1 MKLVRNSKPHPE
13 VWGIYKE
20 NIPQTLVWG
29 TPLTTLKMKRSGFT
43 LIEILIALTL
53 ASLVFLAGF
62 LMLSTFLKT
71 YHKLSSAIN
80 LLQTRQYVL
89 TQMTREVRSADSIK
103 NSTPAVLVIKNGAL
117 TIQYELTAGKV
128 RRKKDASSAYLTEAG
143 QVKKLAFG
151 YPRPGMVIIEI
162 DDSKTGVY
170 CRNEK

>member
-1 MKLVRNSKPHPE
+1 
-13 VWGIYKE
+13 
-20 NIPQTLVWG
+20 
-29 TPLTTLKMKRSGFT
+29 MKRSGFT

-71 YHKLSSAIN
+71 YNKLSFDVD
-80 LLQTRQYVL
+80 LLQIRQYVL

-103 NSTPAVLVIKNGAL
+103 NSTAAILVIKNGTS

-143 QVKKLAFG
+143 QVKKLAFS
-151 YPRPGMVIIEI
+151 YPTTGMVIIAL
-162 DDSKTGVY
+162 DDLSTGAF